1 MSGRSWLRMN
11 EMLHNAKEELKRADH
26 LIFVSL
32 KYTRTVDVVINA
44 LNRLIEAYDF
54 LCMSLLEKAKEK
66 NLMMEIPETPIERA
80 HAVKEMHPD
89 DKVLDNI
96 ELYLLMR
103 KIVKSNVQKEN
114 EYRRHVA
121 LITYIAGRQ
130 EIVNIDIITEY
141 FAYVQEFVEHVE
153 KLLGE

>member
-1 MSGRSWLRMN
+1 MN

-26 LIFVSL
+26 LVFVSL

-54 LCMSLLEKAKEK
+54 LCMALLEKAKEK
-66 NLMMEIPETPIERA
+66 NLIMEIPETPVERA
-80 HAVKEMHPD
+80 HAVKEMYPD

-96 ELYLLMR
+96 ELYLLIR

-141 FAYVQEFVEHVE
+141 FAYVQEFAEHVE
-153 KLLGE
+153 KLLGEE

>member
-1 MSGRSWLRMN
+1 MN
-11 EMLHNAKEELKRADH
+11 EALHNAREELKRAEH
-26 LIFVSL
+26 LVFVSL

-44 LNRLIEAYDF
+44 LNRLIECYDF
-54 LCMSLLEKAKEK
+54 LTEAMLKMSKEQK
-66 NLMMEIPETPIERA
+66 KIFDIPETPIERA
-80 HAVKEMHPD
+80 DEVKRLFVE
-89 DKVLDNI
+89 DKVQDNI

-103 KIVKSNVQKEN
+103 KIVKSNVQREN

-141 FAYVQEFVEHVE
+141 FAIVHDFVQYVGEMIE
-153 KLLGE
+153 K